1 MPKIT
6 IQIEAGCP
14 SGSTKGNWNKT
25 IDVSVHESLARD
37 FVENL
42 MEYARQEA
50 QADHWQVQERD
61 YTVQV
66 TYETT
71 VTGNIDEIE
80 NAIWVGSHEIGKL
93 ENGEEIRAD
102 AIGMNIQEA

>member
-1 MPKIT
+1 MPNIT

-14 SGSTKGNWNKT
+14 SGNTKGNWNKACA
-25 IDVSVHESLARD
+25 IVVHESVAKD
-37 FVENL
+37 FVDNL
-42 MEYARQEA
+42 MEYARQESA
-50 QADHWQVQERD
+50 ASHWQVDERE
-61 YTVQV
+61 YTVLV

-102 AIGMNIQEA
+102 AIDVDIQEV

>member
-1 MPKIT
+1 MPNIT

-14 SGSTKGNWNKT
+14 SGNTKGNWNKT
-25 IDVSVHESLARD
+25 VHVSVHESLARD

-42 MEYARQEA
+42 MEYARQEE
-50 QADHWQVQERD
+50 QASHWQVQERD
-61 YTVQV
+61 YTVKV

-71 VTGNIDEIE
+71 VTGNIDEID

-102 AIGMNIQEA
+102 AIDVDIQEA

>member
-1 MPKIT
+1 MPNIT

-14 SGSTKGNWNKT
+14 SGSTKGNWNSNRT
-25 IDVSVHESLARD
+25 VSVHESLARD
-37 FVENL
+37 FVQNL
-42 MEYARQEA
+42 MEYASQEA
-50 QADHWQVQERD
+50 QATHWQVRERD
-61 YTVQV
+61 YTVKV

-71 VTGNIDEIE
+71 VTGNIDEID

-102 AIGMNIQEA
+102 AIDVDIQEA

>member
-25 IDVSVHESLARD
+25 VHVSVHESLARD

-42 MEYARQEA
+42 MEYAMRESLEG
-50 QADHWQVQERD
+50 HWQVQESD

-102 AIGMNIQEA
+102 ATHVDIQEA